1 MVWEQYE
8 LLRTADYSFGSSVE
22 KKAVTVFTGMLERG
36 DDVIM
41 PATRDGKGWRCQFY
55 YKDWQGVSHKKNKR
69 GFKTKAEAEAW
80 ERDFRQRAKF
90 RPEIRFDN
98 FVEIYFQDME
108 NRLRETTIESKRYM
122 FDTKILPYFKDK
134 NISDITAA
142 DIRAWQNTLIKEN
155 FAPTY
160 LKTINNQ
167 MSALFNYACR
177 YYDLE
182 SNPCRKAGSIGKS
195 KADDMDFWT
204 KEEFDQ
210 FLTAFEKKPEA
221 YMAFKLLFWTGM
233 RIGEML
239 ALTFED
245 VNLEERVISITK
257 NLVRVK
263 GEDKIHPPKT
273 PKGVREITIPPFLAE
288 DLREY
293 FSRQYGIM
301 PNERIFR
308 FTKSFMEHQIVRG
321 AKESGVKR
329 IRLHDIRHSHASML
343 VAMGF
348 QPLEIK
354 DRLGHEKIETT
365 LNTYSHL
372 YPNKQ
377 MELADRLEIMNQE

>member
-1 MVWEQYE
+1 M
-8 LLRTADYSFGSSVE
+8 S
-22 KKAVTVFTGMLERG
+22 
-36 DDVIM
+36 
-41 PATRDGKGWRCQFY
+41 ATRDGKMWRCQFY

-69 GFKTKAEAEAW
+69 GFKTKAEADAW

-134 NISDITAA
+134 SISDITAA

-293 FSRQYGIM
+293 FSKQYGIM

>member
-1 MVWEQYE
+1 
-8 LLRTADYSFGSSVE
+8 
-22 KKAVTVFTGMLERG
+22 
-36 DDVIM
+36 M

-55 YKDWQGVSHKKNKR
+55 YKDWQGIRHKKNKR
-69 GFKTKAEAEAW
+69 GFKTKAEADAW

-134 NISDITAA
+134 SISDITAA

-239 ALTFED
+239 ALNFED

-293 FSRQYGIM
+293 FSRQYGLM

-308 FTKSFMEHQIVRG
+308 FTKSFMEHQIIRG

-354 DRLGHEKIETT
+354 ERLGHEKIETT

>member
-1 MVWEQYE
+1 MRCCVLQITDE
-8 LLRTADYSFGSSVE
+8 
-22 KKAVTVFTGMLERG
+22 AVSWRKDCNCICRHVGEEMMY
-36 DDVIM
+36 M

-55 YKDWQGVSHKKNKR
+55 YKDWQGIRHKKNKR
-69 GFKTKAEAEAW
+69 GFKTKAEADAW
-80 ERDFRQRAKF
+80 ERDFSQRAKF

-134 NISDITAA
+134 SISDITAA

-293 FSRQYGIM
+293 FSRQYGIL

-377 MELADRLEIMNQE
+377 MELADRLEIMNQEQ

>member
-1 MVWEQYE
+1 MAGIQ
-8 LLRTADYSFGSSVE
+8 FCQFME
-22 KKAVTVFTGMLERG
+22 KRNVTVLWACWRG
-36 DDVIM
+36 DDVYM

-55 YKDWQGVSHKKNKR
+55 YKDRQGIRHKKNKR
-69 GFKTKAEAEAW
+69 GFKTKAEADAW

-134 NISDITAA
+134 SISDITAA

-210 FLTAFEKKPEA
+210 FLTAFEKKLEA

-273 PKGVREITIPPFLAE
+273 SKGVREITIPPFLAE

-293 FSRQYGIM
+293 FSRQYGLM

-329 IRLHDIRHSHASML
+329 IRLHDIRHPY
-343 VAMGF
+343 VKPTTKKFTTFFEDF
-348 QPLEIK
+348 Q
-354 DRLGHEKIETT
+354 
-365 LNTYSHL
+365 
-372 YPNKQ
+372 
-377 MELADRLEIMNQE
+377 AAA

>member
-1 MVWEQYE
+1 M
-8 LLRTADYSFGSSVE
+8 SSCVLQIAVAVVSWRKRLKLYLQACWREE
-22 KKAVTVFTGMLERG
+22 KM
-36 DDVIM
+36 DM

-69 GFKTKAEAEAW
+69 GFKTKAEADAW

-134 NISDITAA
+134 SISDITAV

-273 PKGVREITIPPFLAE
+273 PKGVRVITIPPFLAE

-293 FSRQYGIM
+293 FNKQYGILL
-301 PNERIFR
+301 NERIFR
-308 FTKSFMEHQIVRG
+308 FTKSFMEHQIIRG

-329 IRLHDIRHSHASML
+329 IRLHDLRHSHASML
-343 VAMGF
+343 VEMGF

>member
-55 YKDWQGVSHKKNKR
+55 YKDWQGIRHKKNKR